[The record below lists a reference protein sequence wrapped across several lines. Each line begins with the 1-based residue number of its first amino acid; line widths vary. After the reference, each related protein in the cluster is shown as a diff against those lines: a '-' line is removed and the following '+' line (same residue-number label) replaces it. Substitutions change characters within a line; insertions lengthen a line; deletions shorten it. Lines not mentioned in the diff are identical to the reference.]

1 MRSKIPSLTAL
12 KSFEAAARHGSF
24 RDAADELCVSHSA
37 VSHQIKQLESSLQV
51 ELFERKSRAVS
62 LSKRG
67 KLYYPVIRDAFDRIA
82 EGTDLLLAP
91 QSPGILTL
99 QLYSTFAIRWL
110 IPRLQKFY
118 STHPDIKVRINTS
131 QNDVDFI
138 HDDVDLCV
146 LIGNRSSA
154 DIHYDYLFTPQLF
167 PVASPTLLSNIDI
180 TSPEQL
186 AQQTILQVYPSDKDW
201 YLWLDGVGAHGVDPE
216 SGLQFDSYDHA
227 LSTAS
232 QGLGIALGMQPYVAR
247 DLRAGF
253 LVELFAGQR
262 VTAAGEWYLACRR
275 DKADC
280 AKIANFRR
288 WLLQEIKEDSDLSDA
303 RKDKNKPI

>member
-37 VSHQIKQLESSLQV
+37 VSHQIKQLESTLKV

-62 LSKRG
+62 LSKMG

-118 STHPDIKVRINTS
+118 SAHPDIQVRINTS
-131 QNDVDFI
+131 QDDVDFG

-146 LIGNRSSA
+146 LIGSRDSPEL
-154 DIHYDYLFTPQLF
+154 HYDYLFTSQLF
-167 PVASPTLLSNIDI
+167 PVASPALLLNADI
-180 TSPEQL
+180 NSPEQL
-186 AQQTILQVYPSDKDW
+186 AQQTILQVYPSDTDW
-201 YLWLDGVGAHGVDPE
+201 YLWLDGVGAQGIEPE

-232 QGLGIALGMQPYVAR
+232 QGLGIALGMQPYVER

-253 LVELFAGQR
+253 LAELFPGKR
-262 VTAAGEWYLACRR
+262 VTAAGEWYLVCRR
-275 DKADC
+275 DKADS
-280 AKIANFRR
+280 AKITRFRQ
-288 WLLQEIKEDSDLSDA
+288 WLLQEISDDPDLSDV
-303 RKDKNKPI
+303 R